1 MELYIKNI
9 VEKIVNKEFTSNIER
24 NVILHSDRIQ
34 FRCPYC
40 HEGRTKTKKR
50 GNIYFNKLLFICFRC
65 GHKSSLD
72 QFVKDFDEQI
82 DPTTKLKM
90 IEHLNNVVSYND
102 YDSDLMETK
111 YDDLI
116 DINDLSNIFNSNLTN
131 ITNFEP
137 IVMNS
142 GVYKFLTNRGIDA
155 NLQKNIYQAKYWK
168 NEDEYEWVIA
178 MLNRKDNKILGMQ
191 LRNLKSGKRRFFK
204 IYNYENLLEILID
217 NNINYD
223 RYLSLKNDLTKLVI
237 YNKLSYYFNILNINF
252 DIKITIFEGYL
263 DSLFYP
269 NSIGLVGVN
278 TDSKFLE
285 SNNLEIQYFYD
296 NDKVGFK
303 KSEEKLK
310 NGYSVFLWN
319 KLFYEISNSKNN
331 NDPYSVY
338 NRISKIKDLNK
349 LSEIVKNPY
358 TKLNLGNYFSHDLFD
373 IKWIPKNNSRKV
385 SDIDYNNKFKIFE

>member
-1 MELYIKNI
+1 M
-9 VEKIVNKEFTSNIER
+9 
-24 NVILHSDRIQ
+24 
-34 FRCPYC
+34 
-40 HEGRTKTKKR
+40 
-50 GNIYFNKLLFICFRC
+50 
-65 GHKSSLD
+65 
-72 QFVKDFDEQI
+72 
-82 DPTTKLKM
+82 
-90 IEHLNNVVSYND
+90 
-102 YDSDLMETK
+102 
-111 YDDLI
+111 
-116 DINDLSNIFNSNLTN
+116 
-131 ITNFEP
+131 
-137 IVMNS
+137 
-142 GVYKFLTNRGIDA
+142 
-155 NLQKNIYQAKYWK
+155 
-168 NEDEYEWVIA
+168 
-178 MLNRKDNKILGMQ
+178 
-191 LRNLKSGKRRFFK
+191 
-204 IYNYENLLEILID
+204 
-217 NNINYD
+217 
-223 RYLSLKNDLTKLVI
+223 
-237 YNKLSYYFNILNINF
+237 
-252 DIKITIFEGYL
+252 

-319 KLFYEISNSKNN
+319 KLFYEISNSNN
-331 NDPYSVY
+331 TDPYSVY